1 MLPPEIAVGAMQL
14 KEFSFICPV
23 IKSALV
29 FQAIATV
36 IPPDVIAQTIGNTNS
51 LEERKRK
58 LPFPTSGMFG
68 DCHEFV
74 VVGFNDHRS

>member
-1 MLPPEIAVGAMQL
+1 MQI

-23 IKSALV
+23 IESALV

-36 IPPDVIAQTIGNTNS
+36 IPPDVIAQTIGNTDS

-58 LPFPTSGMFG
+58 LPSQL
-68 DCHEFV
+68 V
-74 VVGFNDHRS
+74 V